1 MALPREDGRCQPSP
15 SRVGWMGCVSLDA
28 IGVLASQAPFP
39 KIRTEPARRAAERI
53 LLHIIMLV
61 ESASQ
66 LNAQGRHSCALSLL
80 RPLEDALDCLAAVSL
95 VPDAAERWQRGEL
108 RPSDAARVSEHE
120 FPPVVLP
127 DGAEAADYRKG
138 LRTHF
143 NRYAHCSPELVSWD
157 LYLSPD
163 SEAVR
168 QVFECPEQERT
179 ISIELRANHDRRLLE
194 QNAVRVSAY
203 LAAHVSEVISVI
215 EMAYDVFL
223 SANPQAAAALLTLKA
238 AMEAHLVEHG
248 PVYLDD
254 CPPELQQ
261 LVMVDPSDP
270 TEAKALLVDPDSDPD
285 LD

>member
-1 MALPREDGRCQPSP
+1 
-15 SRVGWMGCVSLDA
+15 
-28 IGVLASQAPFP
+28 
-39 KIRTEPARRAAERI
+39 
-53 LLHIIMLV
+53 MLV
-61 ESASQ
+61 EAASE
-66 LNAQGRHSCALSLL
+66 LNVQGRHSCALSLF
-80 RPLEDALDCLAAVSL
+80 RTLEDALDCLAAVSL

-127 DGAEAADYRKG
+127 DGTEAADYRKG

-163 SEAVR
+163 SEAVG

-179 ISIELRANHDRRLLE
+179 ISIELRANHDRRVLE
-194 QNAVRVSAY
+194 QNAVRISAY

-215 EMAYDVFL
+215 EMAYEGFL
-223 SANPQAAAALLTLKA
+223 SANPEAATALLTLNA

-254 CPPELQQ
+254 RPPELQQ
-261 LVMVDPSDP
+261 LVMIDPSDP
-270 TEAKALLVDPDSDPD
+270 ARAKALLVDLESDSHPD
-285 LD
+285 